1 MPKYRVYWEEIRG
14 YTAWVE
20 ADNEDEAEWIA
31 KNSADLNLIE
41 SFVGYADYLEI
52 NEDE

>member
-14 YTAWVE
+14 YTSLVE

-31 KNSADLNLIE
+31 KNSVDLNLME

>member
-20 ADNEDEAEWIA
+20 ADNEDEAEWTA
-31 KNSADLNLIE
+31 KNSCDLNTME
-41 SFVGYADYLEI
+41 EFVCYADYIEI
-52 NEDE
+52 KEEE